1 MKALVLFD
9 SKFGNTETIAQA
21 VARGI
26 GGGTSAARVG
36 AGGAPELAGV
46 DLLVLGSPVVGG
58 RATKPV
64 QELVARIGAP
74 TGSAPKV
81 AVFDTRMTMK
91 FAQRFGHA
99 AVRMADE
106 LKARGFTV
114 VGEPAGFIVLGQK
127 GPLADGE
134 IERAEAWG
142 KGLSKRA

>member
-1 MKALVLFD
+1 MKTLVLFD
-9 SKFGNTETIAQA
+9 SKFGNTEAIAQA
-21 VARGI
+21 VAKGI
-26 GGGTSAARVG
+26 GGGASTARVG
-36 AGGAPELAGV
+36 AGGSLSLAGL
-46 DLLVLGSPVVGG
+46 DLLVIGSPVVGG

-64 QELVARIGAP
+64 QEIVEKIGTP
-74 TGSAPKV
+74 TGSKPRV

-106 LKARGFTV
+106 LKAKGFTL

-134 IERAEAWG
+134 LERAEAWG
-142 KGLSKRA
+142 KALGTAR